1 MDGSAARPR
10 LLVALAGGLLVCAP
24 TPLAQGAAACLAA
37 APTAGFALPTW
48 LREVSGLALSGDGR
62 LWLHNDERGLVGA
75 IDPANGAS
83 LGTFQLGPNLLRG
96 DLEGITVAGD
106 RLFVITTTGQLIAA
120 PVPARTVPSGV
131 LTIEVI
137 DTGLRPQCE
146 IEGLAFEPA
155 GRILLIACKQPLV
168 PALAKQVTIFRWS
181 IDANR
186 LATPDRITIAEAA
199 LAPAGGRKARGF
211 HPSAIERHPVT
222 GQYWLLA
229 SADQAFAVVD
239 GAGRV
244 LETGRLA
251 KRHRQP
257 EGLAIAPNGHLLIS
271 DEGAKGPG
279 TITTYACR

>member
-1 MDGSAARPR
+1 MDGPVARPR
-10 LLVALAGGLLVCAP
+10 LLVALAGGLLVSAP
-24 TPLAQGAAACLAA
+24 TPAVDGAAACLAA
-37 APTAGFALPTW
+37 TPSARLALPTP
-48 LREVSGLALSGDGR
+48 LREVSGLALGGDGR

-75 IDPANGAS
+75 IDPASGAP
-83 LGTFQLGPNLLRG
+83 LGSFQLGPNLLRG
-96 DLEGITVAGD
+96 DFEGIAVAGD
-106 RLFVITTTGQLIAA
+106 RLFVITSTGQLISA
-120 PVPARTVPSGV
+120 PVPARNVASGV
-131 LTIEVI
+131 LAIEAI
-137 DTGLRPQCE
+137 DTGLGAQCE

-155 GRILLIACKQPLV
+155 GRTLLIACKRPLV
-168 PALAKQVTIFRWS
+168 QALAKQVTIFRWS
-181 IDANR
+181 IDAKR
-186 LATPDRITIAEAA
+186 LATPDRTTIAEAA

-239 GAGRV
+239 GTGRV
-244 LETGRLA
+244 VETGPLD

-257 EGLAIAPNGHLLIS
+257 EGLAIGPNGQVLIS